1 MVEDW
6 RQAFIDIAFVGF
18 RLAEPQILLGL
29 LVLTGVIYT
38 LLRREHLWI
47 SVSYAI
53 ICALYALSSSTDGHS
68 KNVLTGFWYHHS
80 YRLGAWRCFWGGAS
94 RSRYLC
100 VPYSSSALVAS
111 AVFGFSAEV

>member
-1 MVEDW
+1 MFLYKAQFYATYRDLGAGHRFEGKA
-6 RQAFIDIAFVGF
+6 QAFIDIAFVGF

-53 ICALYALSSSTDGHS
+53 ICALYAFKFFH
-68 KNVLTGFWYHHS
+68 
-80 YRLGAWRCFWGGAS
+80 
-94 RSRYLC
+94 
-100 VPYSSSALVAS
+100 
-111 AVFGFSAEV
+111 